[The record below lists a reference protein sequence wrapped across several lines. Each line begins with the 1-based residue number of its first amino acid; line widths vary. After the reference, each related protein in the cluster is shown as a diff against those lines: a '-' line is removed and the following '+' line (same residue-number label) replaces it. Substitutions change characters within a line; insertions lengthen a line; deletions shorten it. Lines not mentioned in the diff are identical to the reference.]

1 MSLLRADECDLGA
14 HPAWIPDIQSMTG
27 YGRQGD
33 AMSLPWSFHVTMAL
47 VIGLPLLAH
56 AADMPKVGDIA
67 PDFTLLSSEGTPV
80 QLSKLRGQ
88 WVVLYFYPKDM
99 TPGCTLEAHNFARDQ
114 AEYTARKATVLGVS
128 VDGVDSHK
136 KFCAKENLNFKL
148 LADTE
153 KKVADAYGSLNNF
166 LVVKIAARHTFVIDP
181 KGKIAR
187 VFADVK
193 PASHSQEVLAALDAL
208 RGKGLAKAK

>member
-1 MSLLRADECDLGA
+1 
-14 HPAWIPDIQSMTG
+14 
-27 YGRQGD
+27 
-33 AMSLPWSFHVTMAL
+33 MSLPWSFHVTMAL